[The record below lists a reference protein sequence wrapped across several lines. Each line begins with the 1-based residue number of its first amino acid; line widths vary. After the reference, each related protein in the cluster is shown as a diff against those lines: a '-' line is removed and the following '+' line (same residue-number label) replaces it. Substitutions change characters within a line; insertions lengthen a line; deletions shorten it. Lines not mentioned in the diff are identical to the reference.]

1 MKKLLYSVSTALL
14 LLSCNTEDP
23 SLEAEP
29 GKGGNM
35 ITFVGRT
42 FPETRTEIGVK
53 DGNSYPVLWSSG
65 DRIGI
70 ISPVETLFQ
79 NASATLNAS
88 DAGKNSG
95 IFVLETET
103 AVESSMDL
111 IVYYP
116 YSSYTTYGDGALHAS
131 VPMEQRQARP
141 GDSSHTGKYTL
152 AYDKT
157 TIDPAA
163 AAPGKSPSASFSLRH
178 AVAYVRLVISSTEY
192 AGYKLN
198 GASLWCDGEAVSGDI
213 SVNVATGETRT
224 ETPRN
229 YATVVVEEPQ
239 ALSSAQELWLVTLPV
254 NLTGKEVYVS
264 VAMTDGTKNVT
275 IPVKVDVKELKANAV
290 NTITVANVS
299 PADNRFAWYQPEETR
314 YLAEGWAYGEANTFV
329 TSADGEEIT
338 VDVRA
343 RGFFNGCEEPKY
355 AKIIFANNLS
365 GTNYTLAINGKRNNP
380 DSPADYAEEVEIG
393 SDCKLTLK
401 TTKGSY
407 LGWFGKVGLLN
418 AEKKFIWAF
427 TVWYL
432 PGGVTGHLFMEG
444 MNKMAFNY
452 CDCAPSSIAFPPLW
466 YLAHKFN
473 DQSLLYGELMK
484 LNDGRYTSYDSP
496 KYFPMAIVYASKFD
510 LNSIAPPEEKVWSGK
525 GINPVVLVHGDW
537 TFTDTDK
544 FLGIK
549 AGRAN
554 YSHGHMDVGS
564 FVYDAWGTRW
574 SADLGLQ
581 SYGTVENI
589 NLPGYTGG
597 FGSYDQGAF
606 RWAVFRYN
614 NYNHST
620 ITVNDALHRAGG
632 RAEISSVINTSA
644 SKGATIDMTDIL
656 SSECESATRTV
667 TLENDTDLV
676 VKDIVKAKYNKAADV
691 RWTMV
696 TRAIPTVE
704 GNRIVLQGASK
715 KLYLKVTSQNNA
727 KVTLKTWS
735 TVGESYDASNAGY
748 YEAGFE
754 AKVTSGQ
761 TDTFTVTLSPN
772 E

>member
-178 AVAYVRLVISSTEY
+178 AVAYVRFVISSTEY

-407 LGWFGKVGLLN
+407 LGW
-418 AEKKFIWAF
+418 
-427 TVWYL
+427 
-432 PGGVTGHLFMEG
+432 
-444 MNKMAFNY
+444 
-452 CDCAPSSIAFPPLW
+452 
-466 YLAHKFN
+466 
-473 DQSLLYGELMK
+473 
-484 LNDGRYTSYDSP
+484 
-496 KYFPMAIVYASKFD
+496 
-510 LNSIAPPEEKVWSGK
+510 
-525 GINPVVLVHGDW
+525 
-537 TFTDTDK
+537 
-544 FLGIK
+544 
-549 AGRAN
+549 
-554 YSHGHMDVGS
+554 
-564 FVYDAWGTRW
+564 
-574 SADLGLQ
+574 
-581 SYGTVENI
+581 
-589 NLPGYTGG
+589 
-597 FGSYDQGAF
+597 
-606 RWAVFRYN
+606 
-614 NYNHST
+614 
-620 ITVNDALHRAGG
+620 
-632 RAEISSVINTSA
+632 
-644 SKGATIDMTDIL
+644 
-656 SSECESATRTV
+656 
-667 TLENDTDLV
+667 
-676 VKDIVKAKYNKAADV
+676 
-691 RWTMV
+691 
-696 TRAIPTVE
+696 
-704 GNRIVLQGASK
+704 
-715 KLYLKVTSQNNA
+715 
-727 KVTLKTWS
+727 
-735 TVGESYDASNAGY
+735 
-748 YEAGFE
+748 
-754 AKVTSGQ
+754 
-761 TDTFTVTLSPN
+761 
-772 E
+772 

>member
-1 MKKLLYSVSTALL
+1 M
-14 LLSCNTEDP
+14 
-23 SLEAEP
+23 
-29 GKGGNM
+29 
-35 ITFVGRT
+35 
-42 FPETRTEIGVK
+42 
-53 DGNSYPVLWSSG
+53 
-65 DRIGI
+65 
-70 ISPVETLFQ
+70 
-79 NASATLNAS
+79 S
-88 DAGKNSG
+88 DA
-95 IFVLETET
+95 
-103 AVESSMDL
+103 
-111 IVYYP
+111 
-116 YSSYTTYGDGALHAS
+116 
-131 VPMEQRQARP
+131 
-141 GDSSHTGKYTL
+141 
-152 AYDKT
+152 
-157 TIDPAA
+157 
-163 AAPGKSPSASFSLRH
+163 
-178 AVAYVRLVISSTEY
+178 
-192 AGYKLN
+192 
-198 GASLWCDGEAVSGDI
+198 
-213 SVNVATGETRT
+213 
-224 ETPRN
+224 
-229 YATVVVEEPQ
+229 
-239 ALSSAQELWLVTLPV
+239 
-254 NLTGKEVYVS
+254 
-264 VAMTDGTKNVT
+264 TK
-275 IPVKVDVKELKANAV
+275 K
-290 NTITVANVS
+290 
-299 PADNRFAWYQPEETR
+299 
-314 YLAEGWAYGEANTFV
+314 
-329 TSADGEEIT
+329 
-338 VDVRA
+338 
-343 RGFFNGCEEPKY
+343 
-355 AKIIFANNLS
+355 
-365 GTNYTLAINGKRNNP
+365 
-380 DSPADYAEEVEIG
+380 
-393 SDCKLTLK
+393 
-401 TTKGSY
+401 
-407 LGWFGKVGLLN
+407 N
-418 AEKKFIWAF
+418 AEKAIRDYAF
-427 TVWYL
+427 YCALNGKWNLNFYTSATNWNQVCN
-432 PGGVTGHLFMEG
+432 GGLVVAALAVYETCQDDARSIIDKAIESNASVMPEMYNPDGNYPEGYGYWGYGTAFECIMLAAMESCTGTDNGLSAVDGFKKTGKWILFMEG

-510 LNSIAPPEEKVWSGK
+510 LNSIAPRRRRCGAARASTPWCWSTATGPSPTPTSSSASRP
-525 GINPVVLVHGDW
+525 GGRITATATW
-537 TFTDTDK
+537 T
-544 FLGIK
+544 
-549 AGRAN
+549 
-554 YSHGHMDVGS
+554 SGS

>member
-1 MKKLLYSVSTALL
+1 
-14 LLSCNTEDP
+14 
-23 SLEAEP
+23 
-29 GKGGNM
+29 
-35 ITFVGRT
+35 
-42 FPETRTEIGVK
+42 
-53 DGNSYPVLWSSG
+53 
-65 DRIGI
+65 
-70 ISPVETLFQ
+70 
-79 NASATLNAS
+79 
-88 DAGKNSG
+88 
-95 IFVLETET
+95 
-103 AVESSMDL
+103 
-111 IVYYP
+111 
-116 YSSYTTYGDGALHAS
+116 
-131 VPMEQRQARP
+131 
-141 GDSSHTGKYTL
+141 
-152 AYDKT
+152 
-157 TIDPAA
+157 
-163 AAPGKSPSASFSLRH
+163 
-178 AVAYVRLVISSTEY
+178 
-192 AGYKLN
+192 
-198 GASLWCDGEAVSGDI
+198 
-213 SVNVATGETRT
+213 
-224 ETPRN
+224 
-229 YATVVVEEPQ
+229 
-239 ALSSAQELWLVTLPV
+239 
-254 NLTGKEVYVS
+254 
-264 VAMTDGTKNVT
+264 
-275 IPVKVDVKELKANAV
+275 
-290 NTITVANVS
+290 
-299 PADNRFAWYQPEETR
+299 
-314 YLAEGWAYGEANTFV
+314 
-329 TSADGEEIT
+329 
-338 VDVRA
+338 
-343 RGFFNGCEEPKY
+343 
-355 AKIIFANNLS
+355 
-365 GTNYTLAINGKRNNP
+365 
-380 DSPADYAEEVEIG
+380 
-393 SDCKLTLK
+393 
-401 TTKGSY
+401 
-407 LGWFGKVGLLN
+407 
-418 AEKKFIWAF
+418 
-427 TVWYL
+427 
-432 PGGVTGHLFMEG
+432 MEG
-444 MNKMAFNY
+444 MHKMAFNS

>member
-1 MKKLLYSVSTALL
+1 MKQKLTKLLCSVFLVAFAIPAIAQS
-14 LLSCNTEDP
+14 S
-23 SLEAEP
+23 
-29 GKGGNM
+29 GGSS
-35 ITFVGRT
+35 
-42 FPETRTEIGVK
+42 TRTI
-53 DGNSYPVLWSSG
+53 
-65 DRIGI
+65 
-70 ISPVETLFQ
+70 
-79 NASATLNAS
+79 
-88 DAGKNSG
+88 
-95 IFVLETET
+95 
-103 AVESSMDL
+103 
-111 IVYYP
+111 
-116 YSSYTTYGDGALHAS
+116 
-131 VPMEQRQARP
+131 
-141 GDSSHTGKYTL
+141 TGKVTDSEGAPIIGAVVMASQREATTTNSEGRYTL
-152 AYDKT
+152 AVQ
-157 TIDPAA
+157 
-163 AAPGKSPSASFSLRH
+163 SPDAVLRFSCMGYRP
-178 AVAYVRLVISSTEY
+178 RSENT
-192 AGYKLN
+192 AG
-198 GASLWCDGEAVSGDI
+198 
-213 SVNVATGETRT
+213 R
-224 ETPRN
+224 
-229 YATVVVEEPQ
+229 TVVDVSLETDNQLLEDVVVVGYGVQ
-239 ALSSAQELWLVTLPV
+239 KKV
-254 NLTGKEVYVS
+254 NLTGS
-264 VAMTDGTKNVT
+264 VASIDFSKTSESRS
-275 IPVKVDVKELKANAV
+275 I
-290 NTITVANVS
+290 IS
-299 PADNRFAWYQPEETR
+299 
-314 YLAEGWAYGEANTFV
+314 
-329 TSADGEEIT
+329 TSAALAGLAVYETCQD
-338 VDVRA
+338 DA
-343 RGFFNGCEEPKY
+343 RS
-355 AKIIFANNLS
+355 IIDK
-365 GTNYTLAINGKRNNP
+365 AIESNASVMPEMYNP
-380 DSPADYAEEVEIG
+380 DGNYPEGYGYWGYGTAFECIMLAAMESCTGTDNGLSAVDG
-393 SDCKLTLK
+393 FKK
-401 TTKGSY
+401 T
-407 LGWFGKVGLLN
+407 GKW
-418 AEKKFIWAF
+418 I
-427 TVWYL
+427 
-432 PGGVTGHLFMEG
+432 LFMEG

-632 RAEISSVINTSA
+632 RAKISSVINTSA

-754 AKVTSGQ
+754 TKVTSGQ

>member
-264 VAMTDGTKNVT
+264 VAMTDGTNKAYWHFSGLKWASSGGNPNNNQNDILGVWSNSSYHGYEASDHNV
-275 IPVKVDVKELKANAV
+275 
-290 NTITVANVS
+290 
-299 PADNRFAWYQPEETR
+299 YQLYYR
-314 YLAEGWAYGEANTFV
+314 
-329 TSADGEEIT
+329 TSQ
-338 VDVRA
+338 
-343 RGFFNGCEEPKY
+343 
-355 AKIIFANNLS
+355 
-365 GTNYTLAINGKRNNP
+365 GT
-380 DSPADYAEEVEIG
+380 
-393 SDCKLTLK
+393 
-401 TTKGSY
+401 
-407 LGWFGKVGLLN
+407 W
-418 AEKKFIWAF
+418 
-427 TVWYL
+427 
-432 PGGVTGHLFMEG
+432 
-444 MNKMAFNY
+444 
-452 CDCAPSSIAFPPLW
+452 
-466 YLAHKFN
+466 
-473 DQSLLYGELMK
+473 
-484 LNDGRYTSYDSP
+484 NDG
-496 KYFPMAIVYASKFD
+496 
-510 LNSIAPPEEKVWSGK
+510 
-525 GINPVVLVHGDW
+525 
-537 TFTDTDK
+537 
-544 FLGIK
+544 
-549 AGRAN
+549 
-554 YSHGHMDVGS
+554 
-564 FVYDAWGTRW
+564 
-574 SADLGLQ
+574 
-581 SYGTVENI
+581 
-589 NLPGYTGG
+589 
-597 FGSYDQGAF
+597 
-606 RWAVFRYN
+606 
-614 NYNHST
+614 
-620 ITVNDALHRAGG
+620 GG
-632 RAEISSVINTSA
+632 RAAGMSVRCMQDT
-644 SKGATIDMTDIL
+644 
-656 SSECESATRTV
+656 
-667 TLENDTDLV
+667 EN
-676 VKDIVKAKYNKAADV
+676 
-691 RWTMV
+691 R
-696 TRAIPTVE
+696 
-704 GNRIVLQGASK
+704 
-715 KLYLKVTSQNNA
+715 
-727 KVTLKTWS
+727 
-735 TVGESYDASNAGY
+735 
-748 YEAGFE
+748 
-754 AKVTSGQ
+754 
-761 TDTFTVTLSPN
+761 
-772 E
+772 

>member
-29 GKGGNM
+29 GKGGNV

-178 AVAYVRLVISSTEY
+178 AVAYVRFVISSTEY

-275 IPVKVDVKELKANAV
+275 IPV
-290 NTITVANVS
+290 
-299 PADNRFAWYQPEETR
+299 
-314 YLAEGWAYGEANTFV
+314 
-329 TSADGEEIT
+329 
-338 VDVRA
+338 
-343 RGFFNGCEEPKY
+343 
-355 AKIIFANNLS
+355 
-365 GTNYTLAINGKRNNP
+365 
-380 DSPADYAEEVEIG
+380 
-393 SDCKLTLK
+393 
-401 TTKGSY
+401 
-407 LGWFGKVGLLN
+407 
-418 AEKKFIWAF
+418 
-427 TVWYL
+427 
-432 PGGVTGHLFMEG
+432 
-444 MNKMAFNY
+444 
-452 CDCAPSSIAFPPLW
+452 
-466 YLAHKFN
+466 
-473 DQSLLYGELMK
+473 
-484 LNDGRYTSYDSP
+484 
-496 KYFPMAIVYASKFD
+496 
-510 LNSIAPPEEKVWSGK
+510 
-525 GINPVVLVHGDW
+525 
-537 TFTDTDK
+537 
-544 FLGIK
+544 
-549 AGRAN
+549 
-554 YSHGHMDVGS
+554 
-564 FVYDAWGTRW
+564 
-574 SADLGLQ
+574 
-581 SYGTVENI
+581 
-589 NLPGYTGG
+589 
-597 FGSYDQGAF
+597 
-606 RWAVFRYN
+606 
-614 NYNHST
+614 
-620 ITVNDALHRAGG
+620 
-632 RAEISSVINTSA
+632 
-644 SKGATIDMTDIL
+644 
-656 SSECESATRTV
+656 
-667 TLENDTDLV
+667 
-676 VKDIVKAKYNKAADV
+676 
-691 RWTMV
+691 
-696 TRAIPTVE
+696 
-704 GNRIVLQGASK
+704 
-715 KLYLKVTSQNNA
+715 
-727 KVTLKTWS
+727 
-735 TVGESYDASNAGY
+735 
-748 YEAGFE
+748 
-754 AKVTSGQ
+754 
-761 TDTFTVTLSPN
+761 
-772 E
+772 

>member
-365 GTNYTLAINGKRNNP
+365 GTNYTLAINGKRTDRKDDFWGNP
-380 DSPADYAEEVEIG
+380 NGTAEAGSPANGTKSIFDPCPKGWMVASPAVYKEVLAGKDDAFEKNNSVQSMIYKYDG
-393 SDCKLTLK
+393 TNKAYWHFSGLKWASSGGNPNNNQNDILGVWSNSSYHGYEASDHNV
-401 TTKGSY
+401 Y
-407 LGWFGKVGLLN
+407 
-418 AEKKFIWAF
+418 
-427 TVWYL
+427 
-432 PGGVTGHLFMEG
+432 
-444 MNKMAFNY
+444 
-452 CDCAPSSIAFPPLW
+452 
-466 YLAHKFN
+466 
-473 DQSLLYGELMK
+473 QLYYRTSQGTW
-484 LNDGRYTSYDSP
+484 NDG
-496 KYFPMAIVYASKFD
+496 
-510 LNSIAPPEEKVWSGK
+510 
-525 GINPVVLVHGDW
+525 
-537 TFTDTDK
+537 
-544 FLGIK
+544 
-549 AGRAN
+549 
-554 YSHGHMDVGS
+554 
-564 FVYDAWGTRW
+564 
-574 SADLGLQ
+574 
-581 SYGTVENI
+581 
-589 NLPGYTGG
+589 
-597 FGSYDQGAF
+597 
-606 RWAVFRYN
+606 
-614 NYNHST
+614 
-620 ITVNDALHRAGG
+620 GG
-632 RAEISSVINTSA
+632 RAAGMSVRCMQDT
-644 SKGATIDMTDIL
+644 
-656 SSECESATRTV
+656 
-667 TLENDTDLV
+667 EN
-676 VKDIVKAKYNKAADV
+676 
-691 RWTMV
+691 R
-696 TRAIPTVE
+696 
-704 GNRIVLQGASK
+704 
-715 KLYLKVTSQNNA
+715 
-727 KVTLKTWS
+727 
-735 TVGESYDASNAGY
+735 
-748 YEAGFE
+748 
-754 AKVTSGQ
+754 
-761 TDTFTVTLSPN
+761 
-772 E
+772 

>member
-1 MKKLLYSVSTALL
+1 M
-14 LLSCNTEDP
+14 
-23 SLEAEP
+23 
-29 GKGGNM
+29 
-35 ITFVGRT
+35 
-42 FPETRTEIGVK
+42 PEMYNP
-53 DGNSYPVLWSSG
+53 DGNYPEGYGYWGYGTAFECIMLAAMESCTG
-65 DRIGI
+65 TDNG
-70 ISPVETLFQ
+70 L
-79 NASATLNAS
+79 SA
-88 DAGKNSG
+88 
-95 IFVLETET
+95 V
-103 AVESSMDL
+103 
-111 IVYYP
+111 
-116 YSSYTTYGDGALHAS
+116 DGFKK
-131 VPMEQRQARP
+131 
-141 GDSSHTGKYTL
+141 TGKW
-152 AYDKT
+152 
-157 TIDPAA
+157 I
-163 AAPGKSPSASFSLRH
+163 
-178 AVAYVRLVISSTEY
+178 
-192 AGYKLN
+192 
-198 GASLWCDGEAVSGDI
+198 
-213 SVNVATGETRT
+213 
-224 ETPRN
+224 
-229 YATVVVEEPQ
+229 
-239 ALSSAQELWLVTLPV
+239 
-254 NLTGKEVYVS
+254 
-264 VAMTDGTKNVT
+264 
-275 IPVKVDVKELKANAV
+275 
-290 NTITVANVS
+290 
-299 PADNRFAWYQPEETR
+299 
-314 YLAEGWAYGEANTFV
+314 
-329 TSADGEEIT
+329 
-338 VDVRA
+338 
-343 RGFFNGCEEPKY
+343 
-355 AKIIFANNLS
+355 
-365 GTNYTLAINGKRNNP
+365 
-380 DSPADYAEEVEIG
+380 
-393 SDCKLTLK
+393 
-401 TTKGSY
+401 
-407 LGWFGKVGLLN
+407 
-418 AEKKFIWAF
+418 
-427 TVWYL
+427 
-432 PGGVTGHLFMEG
+432 LFMEG

-632 RAEISSVINTSA
+632 RAKISSVINTSA

-754 AKVTSGQ
+754 TKVTSGQ